1 MARLLPPRL
10 PTQHQSSSTRS
21 EGGVERPV
29 KRVKASSSSG
39 CSGSPIAAS
48 KRERHACQDGPA
60 SAAPSSSGSS
70 RARRRVT
77 RGSCEPPIEP
87 RRKLGKAVRVIF
99 ELNVIAD
106 RGANRLLVLEYA
118 LGLENGLT

>member
-1 MARLLPPRL
+1 
-10 PTQHQSSSTRS
+10 
-21 EGGVERPV
+21 
-29 KRVKASSSSG
+29 
-39 CSGSPIAAS
+39 
-48 KRERHACQDGPA
+48 
-60 SAAPSSSGSS
+60 
-70 RARRRVT
+70 VT

>member
-29 KRVKASSSSG
+29 KRVKVSSSSG
-39 CSGSPIAAS
+39 WSGSPMAA
-48 KRERHACQDGPA
+48 RERHACQDGPA
-60 SAAPSSSGSS
+60 SVAPSSSGSS

-118 LGLENGLT
+118 LGLENGL